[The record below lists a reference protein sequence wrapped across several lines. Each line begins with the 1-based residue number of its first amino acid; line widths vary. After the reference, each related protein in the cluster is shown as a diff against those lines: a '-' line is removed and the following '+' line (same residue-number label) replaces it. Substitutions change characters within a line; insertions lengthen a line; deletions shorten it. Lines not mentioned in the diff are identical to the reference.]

1 MCVCVCVSV
10 CLIIQPYIYHLV
22 YTPTRYLFWEKLATK
37 PEYLHC
43 KPWTSTLRLY
53 WPKKYYKSL
62 RWPSYFWGTAVSL
75 KIVSGLKTNWINVRH
90 WLFFGSKNL
99 FKSFR
104 FLNLSYFSVLRYRVV
119 VPSFIGSA
127 KEGKPLPP
135 YLLECFF
142 PTVDFNIQP
151 HLILIFSLR

>member
-1 MCVCVCVSV
+1 MCVCVCVWSYSHIFTILSILPQGI
-10 CLIIQPYIYHLV
+10 CFGKSWLQNQNIYTVNLEQV
-22 YTPTRYLFWEKLATK
+22 NFGCIGPKNTTK
-37 PEYLHC
+37 A
-43 KPWTSTLRLY
+43 S
-53 WPKKYYKSL
+53 
-62 RWPSYFWGTAVSL
+62 WPSYFWGTAVSL

-104 FLNLSYFSVLRYRVV
+104 FLNLSYFSVLRYRAV